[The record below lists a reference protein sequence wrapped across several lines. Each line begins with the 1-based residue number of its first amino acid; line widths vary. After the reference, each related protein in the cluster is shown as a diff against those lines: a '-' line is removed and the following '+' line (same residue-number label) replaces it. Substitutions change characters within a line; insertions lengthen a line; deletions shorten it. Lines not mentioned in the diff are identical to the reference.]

1 MPKCKK
7 KNVPLYKGN
16 CYPCHRTTKER
27 QRQHNSM
34 CRQCAS
40 GKDESDEIL
49 VCYAH
54 NEQAS
59 EGEESPESA
68 MEDD

>member
-7 KNVPLYKGN
+7 KNVRLYKGN

-27 QRQHNSM
+27 QKQHNSM

-40 GKDESDEIL
+40 GVDESGEVL

-68 MEDD
+68 M

>member
-1 MPKCKK
+1 MLKCRK

-34 CRQCAS
+34 CYQCAT
-40 GKDESDEIL
+40 GKDKSEEVL

-54 NEQAS
+54 SEQAS
-59 EGEESPESA
+59 DGEESPESA